1 MEVKTQYELLSQQVH
16 SWIEEEV
23 SHYQKQLLKD
33 FEDEFSDTAEWATA
47 YKIFKHLFDH
57 VLGDHVPQLGL
68 SADQANLLLSL
79 EHGMHELEPRRDA
92 ATIYLWRSE
101 TRKALAT
108 TPEAIEETQRK
119 ILDISAGLFRV
130 LISTSSFIGNQESS
144 FQRLRDLIVSPAA
157 ELASSIKLSP
167 TQFCVGQKLHID
179 SLERYEPARLE
190 LCGKYKMIDVSTR
203 KVLKAS
209 SSIYVNENGFI
220 GRVIV
225 LLEPSL
231 KRIDSVSQKSL
242 TLRPATMLV
251 VLKRPLGQSHRFG
264 IDGEDNTSRSNED
277 RSYHEKLVGLMKDFD
292 AVFRLTS

>member
-1 MEVKTQYELLSQQVH
+1 
-16 SWIEEEV
+16 
-23 SHYQKQLLKD
+23 
-33 FEDEFSDTAEWATA
+33 
-47 YKIFKHLFDH
+47 
-57 VLGDHVPQLGL
+57 
-68 SADQANLLLSL
+68 
-79 EHGMHELEPRRDA
+79 
-92 ATIYLWRSE
+92 
-101 TRKALAT
+101 
-108 TPEAIEETQRK
+108 
-119 ILDISAGLFRV
+119 
-130 LISTSSFIGNQESS
+130 
-144 FQRLRDLIVSPAA
+144 
-157 ELASSIKLSP
+157 
-167 TQFCVGQKLHID
+167 
-179 SLERYEPARLE
+179 
-190 LCGKYKMIDVSTR
+190 MIDVSTR

-264 IDGEDNTSRSNED
+264 IDGEDNASRSNED